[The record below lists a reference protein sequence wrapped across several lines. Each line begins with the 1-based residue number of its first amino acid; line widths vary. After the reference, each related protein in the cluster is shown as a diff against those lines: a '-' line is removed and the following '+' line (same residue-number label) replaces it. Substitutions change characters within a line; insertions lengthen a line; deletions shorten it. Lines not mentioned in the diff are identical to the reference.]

1 MSSFNWKKNI
11 EDSVKDGLIITTWA
25 TGIFFGLKTVGVKTL
40 KASLNAMEC
49 YGYHDTCRY
58 DLWRS
63 LNERLYSLQKTDQ
76 RVIQQKIL

>member
-40 KASLNAMEC
+40 KASLNAMDIMTLAGMIC
-49 YGYHDTCRY
+49 GGVLMKDYTVYKK
-58 DLWRS
+58 WI
-63 LNERLYSLQKTDQ
+63 NE
-76 RVIQQKIL
+76 